1 MSKKTRN
8 GLIGLIG
15 TAIAVTSFTPA
26 ANAQETQKDETATV
40 FPYDPYQRYGQ
51 NERRYDNDDRF
62 GQVYQ
67 DDRYYDRRDRY
78 DYDDRRQGET
88 IILPGQDPY
97 AGQCNVDTSDIHTWA
112 FIERGSI
119 LTYDRSQNMYLF
131 TPIAARSSVEYRIQN
146 AEDILRPYRNN
157 PGDLTYQSSM
167 RIDTHPRLTQYAAS
181 LGRARPNYSTLSANY
196 DDIINNLEN
205 CNTRRGNPRDE
216 WRPRYRYD

>member
-1 MSKKTRN
+1 MSKQTRN

-15 TAIAVTSFTPA
+15 AALAVTGFTSVA
-26 ANAQETQKDETATV
+26 QSQETPKEESATV

-51 NERRYDNDDRF
+51 NERRFDYSDDRF
-62 GQVYQ
+62 GQVYR
-67 DDRYYDRRDRY
+67 DGEYYDRRDSY
-78 DYDDRRQGET
+78 DRRQRET

-97 AGQCNVDTSDIHTWA
+97 AGQCNVSSDNIHTWA
-112 FIERGSI
+112 FIQRGSI
-119 LTYDRSQNMYLF
+119 LTYDRSQNIYLF

-146 AEDILRPYRNN
+146 AEEILRPYRNN
-157 PGDLTYQSSM
+157 PGDLTYHSNM
-167 RIDTHPRLTQYAAS
+167 RIDTHPSLMQYAAS

-205 CNTRRGNPRDE
+205 CDTRRGNPRDE